1 MQIIMVNKSVL
12 VKQEAEDTGIISNT
26 IAVGSVVKSEEGSLV
41 TVGTKMFFKTDIS
54 NTITYNGKEY
64 RLIKE
69 SDIFG
74 AIIND

>member
-41 TVGTKMFFKTDIS
+41 P
-54 NTITYNGKEY
+54 
-64 RLIKE
+64 
-69 SDIFG
+69 DIFG